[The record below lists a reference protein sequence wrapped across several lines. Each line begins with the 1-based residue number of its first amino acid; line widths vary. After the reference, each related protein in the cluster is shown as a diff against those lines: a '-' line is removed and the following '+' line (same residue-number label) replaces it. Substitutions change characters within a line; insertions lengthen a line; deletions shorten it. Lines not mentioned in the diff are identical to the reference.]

1 MIGYIKT
8 FTPELKV
15 KEYTRYNAYYCGIC
29 NSIKKRYGQIP
40 RLLLNYDCVFIAVF
54 TDSILKMHVEYE
66 DFRCP
71 MHPIIKKK
79 RVIASSSVDFA
90 ADMNIYMAYKKL
102 EDDIADENNIL
113 HSLSRSMIRKY
124 ADRIKTKYPKL
135 TGIIDD
141 NLCRLMQLE
150 KEKCEN
156 IDEIADCYA
165 NTVKEICIHML
176 EGEDDG
182 IKRNAGIIAY
192 NIGKWVYVCDA
203 YNDIERDVEKNMYNP
218 YVSRFKDVFSKD
230 IKKFKEDIKERTSFI
245 IYAPMKTVTD
255 LYEDVFEDM
264 CDPIVKNIIY
274 EGIYDKTEKILN
286 GDK

>member
-40 RLLLNYDCVFIAVF
+40 RLLLNYDCIFITVL
-54 TDSILKMHVEYE
+54 TDSILKMHLEYE
-66 DFRCP
+66 DFRCIV
-71 MHPIIKKK
+71 HPIIKKK
-79 RVIASSSVDFA
+79 RVIASSSVDYA
-90 ADMNIYMAYKKL
+90 ADMNIYLAYKKL
-102 EDDIADENNIL
+102 EDDIADENNML

-124 ADRIKTKYPKL
+124 ADRIRTKYPQL

-141 NLCRLMQLE
+141 NLYRLMQLE
-150 KEKCEN
+150 REKCEN

-176 EGEDDG
+176 EGVDEVV
-182 IKRNAGIIAY
+182 KRNAGIIAY

-203 YNDIERDVEKNMYNP
+203 YNDIEKDVEKDMYNP
-218 YVSRFKDVFSKD
+218 YISRFKDVFSKD
-230 IKKFKEDIKERTSFI
+230 IKKFKGDIKERTSFI

-255 LYEDVFEDM
+255 LYEDAFEDM
-264 CDPIVKNIIY
+264 CDPIIKNIIY